1 MTSAAVVG
9 STGLVGSHIL
19 STLLSHPSIA
29 SVHALARRQPASTD
43 SKLHSLV
50 STDSDQWPAQLSAVS
65 PPPAIFFSALG
76 TTRGAAGSLEKQR
89 KIDYDLNLSLAKAA
103 KASGVKVY
111 VLISSNGALASSR
124 LPYLQ
129 MKGELEDSVKAL
141 DFEHTV
147 LLRPGLIV
155 GDRQETRLG
164 EAVARNIAKLA
175 GALGNALKDPW
186 AQDSDVIAR
195 AAVSAGLKAIQ
206 GGDAP
211 KVWEIGQAEIV
222 KLGRTEWK
230 P

>member
-1 MTSAAVVG
+1 MTSTAVVG
-9 STGLVGSHIL
+9 STGLVVSFSSSRDKISLQLRPNTPANVPFQGSHIL

-186 AQDSDVIAR
+186 AQVYF
-195 AAVSAGLKAIQ
+195 Q
-206 GGDAP
+206 ECP
-211 KVWEIGQAEIV
+211 E
-222 KLGRTEWK
+222 
-230 P
+230 